1 MSVSEFLYT
10 VVCRP
15 APIRWVVNR
24 LILGFLPKS
33 VRIGRADI
41 LLNPHD
47 PVVSGALAMGVYEK
61 EEISLFSRTIQPGM
75 TVVDVGANLG
85 AYSSVALDRLQGQ
98 GKLLA
103 IEPAKENFLWLQK
116 NLKKN
121 RVLSLKTKVHAVRAA
136 LSSKVGVAVLH
147 KNPANKGDNRLYP
160 DALLQNQEKVATVTL
175 DALCRKHGIR
185 SIDVLKIDVQGC
197 ESQVLEGAVKILK
210 TSPGCRLFCEFWA
223 EGMRKAGAGP
233 GPFFELLGRLGFQ
246 IYQVKGS
253 RLMPV
258 TAPSIIQATQGRK
271 YLNIYAQRPEARG
284 KRKTKNESLRTQKE
298 N

>member
-15 APIRWVVNR
+15 APIRRVVNY
-24 LILGFLPKS
+24 LILAFLPKS
-33 VRIGRADI
+33 VRIGRAEI
-41 LLNPHD
+41 VLNPHD

-98 GKLLA
+98 GQLLA
-103 IEPAKENFLWLQK
+103 IEPAKENFLWLQR

-136 LSSKVGVAVLH
+136 LSSKAGVAVLH

-160 DALLQNQEKVATVTL
+160 DGLLAGMEKVETTTL
-175 DALCRKHGIR
+175 DALCLQKGIR
-185 SIDVLKIDVQGC
+185 SIDILKIDVQG
-197 ESQVLEGAVKILK
+197 LEGEVLAGSQRILRA
-210 TSPGCRLFCEFWA
+210 SRCCHLFLEFWA
-223 EGMRKAGAGP
+223 EGMRKAKTDPRLIAK
-233 GPFFELLGRLGFQ
+233 LLKSLGFVLYAYSCGSL
-246 IYQVKGS
+246 IPIQVRFLVRQTS
-253 RLMPV
+253 
-258 TAPSIIQATQGRK
+258 GRN
-271 YLNIYAQRPEARG
+271 YVNLYGVRRG
-284 KRKTKNESLRTQKE
+284 
-298 N
+298 

>member
-24 LILGFLPKS
+24 LILTFLPKS

-85 AYSSVALDRLQGQ
+85 AYSAVALDRLQGQ
-98 GKLLA
+98 GQLLA
-103 IEPAKENFLWLQK
+103 IEPAKENFLWLQR
-116 NLKKN
+116 NLKQN
-121 RVLSLKTKVHAVRAA
+121 RGLALKTKIHAVRAA
-136 LSSKVGVAVLH
+136 LSNKAGVAVLH

-160 DALLQNQEKVATVTL
+160 DGLLAGTEKVKTTTL
-175 DALCRKHGIR
+175 DALCRQKGIR
-185 SIDVLKIDVQGC
+185 SIDVLKIDVQGF
-197 ESQVLEGAVKILK
+197 EGRVLAGAHKILQA
-210 TSPGCRLFCEFWA
+210 SPRCRLFCEFWA
-223 EGMRKAGAGP
+223 EGMRKAGVGTQT
-233 GPFFELLGRLGFQ
+233 FFRSLDQLGFRICQ
-246 IYQVKGS
+246 LAGNRIT
-253 RLMPV
+253 PV
-258 TAPSIIQATQGRK
+258 DPETITRATQGRK
-271 YLNIYAQRPEARG
+271 YLNIYAYRQEKIPVR
-284 KRKTKNESLRTQKE
+284 KRSK
-298 N
+298 